1 MPAPPATLVL
11 TRADVLQ
18 LLTLPDSI
26 VAVEEAF
33 RQHALGT
40 ALPPAVLGVHA
51 EHGTF
56 HIKAAGVLAPT
67 PVFAAKVNGN
77 FPANR
82 ARFALP
88 TIQGVI
94 VLADLTNGTP
104 LAIMDS
110 IEITMQRTGAA
121 TAVAAQYLT
130 DDGPKSVG
138 IVGCGLQGRI
148 QLRSL
153 SAVRPLTDVRAY
165 DIDHGAAQRFAAEMS
180 AVLGVRVTV
189 VAHPREAVADRD
201 LVATCTTSGTP
212 IIRPG
217 DVRAGTFIAA
227 VGADNP
233 EKHEIDSA
241 VLASATVIAD
251 VLEQSATIGD
261 LHHALVAGVMQRS
274 DVHAE
279 LGDVVVGRKPP
290 RRSTRETVVFD
301 STGMALQDVVVAA
314 LVHQRAVA
322 QGVGLQVALT
332 S

>member
-1 MPAPPATLVL
+1 MAAPTTLVL
-11 TRADVLQ
+11 TKADVIS

-26 VAVEEAF
+26 VAVEDAF

-40 ALPPAVLGVHA
+40 ALAPAVLGVHA

-56 HIKAAGVLAPT
+56 HVKAAGVLAPV
-67 PVFAAKVNGN
+67 PYFGAKVNGN

-110 IEITMQRTGAA
+110 IEITIQRTGAA
-121 TAVAAQYLT
+121 TAVAAKYLT
-130 DDGPKSVG
+130 DDRPMSVG
-138 IVGCGLQGRI
+138 IVGCGLQGRT

-153 SAVRPLTDVRAY
+153 AAVRRLTDVRAY
-165 DIDHGAAQRFAAEMS
+165 DIDHDAARRFAEEMTS
-180 AVLGVRVTV
+180 ALGVP
-189 VAHPREAVADRD
+189 VAATAHLGEALADRD
-201 LVATCTTSGTP
+201 CLATCTTSQTP
-212 IIRPG
+212 IVRSS
-217 DVRAGTFIAA
+217 DVRVGTFIAA

-233 EKHEIDSA
+233 EKHEIDA
-241 VLASATVIAD
+241 ALLASATVIAD

-261 LHHALVAGVMQRS
+261 LHHALVAGVMHRT

-279 LGDVVVGRKPP
+279 LGEVLVGRKRP
-290 RRSTRETVVFD
+290 RRSPGGTVVFD
-301 STGMALQDVVVAA
+301 STGMALQDVTVAA
-314 LVHQRAVA
+314 LVYQRALARGLGVA
-322 QGVGLQVALT
+322 VALT